1 MIPEHV
7 TRAGIGGELPAKV
20 HTTTAAQLVRYAGAA
35 NDYSGIH
42 YDVDYAHRRGFDSVI
57 VHGLLKAGFL
67 AELGQDW
74 VGTDAWYRSFGARYA
89 GTDVVGVPLV
99 CRGRVTSLDED
110 RGLIGLDLW
119 VEGVDGRTTTTAT
132 GVLQVGGPARRTESA
147 TERGEV
153 DC

>member
-1 MIPEHV
+1 MIPAHIS
-7 TRAGIGGELPAKV
+7 RAGVGADLPARV

-42 YDVDYAHRRGFDSVI
+42 YDVDYAHRRGFDAVI
-57 VHGLLKAGFL
+57 VHGLLKAAFL

-74 VGTDAWYRSFGARYA
+74 VGGDAWYRSFGARYG
-89 GTDVVGVPLV
+89 GTDVVGVPII

-119 VEGVDGRTTTTAT
+119 AEGVDGRTTTSAT
-132 GVLQVGGPARRTESA
+132 GVIQVGAPMRPIESA
-147 TERGEV
+147 TERGKV